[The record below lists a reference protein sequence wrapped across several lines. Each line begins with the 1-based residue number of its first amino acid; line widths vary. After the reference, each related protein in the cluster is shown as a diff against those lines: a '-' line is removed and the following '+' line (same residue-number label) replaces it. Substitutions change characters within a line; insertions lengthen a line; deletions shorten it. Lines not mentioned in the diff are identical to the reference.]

1 MISDEFDS
9 LEHQQHNYYQRQSL
23 LDQINDEFMILE
35 LRHRNELK
43 YHKQELKKYKLNL
56 SKMHNDSLKKKMK
69 KKRKLKKGSNIFE
82 FLIEPTTIF
91 FYLYYFYIFCLT
103 LQDCYLCAFSYYTT
117 KTARNF
123 RLNIQ

>member
-91 FYLYYFYIFCLT
+91 FLSILFLHFLFDIT
-103 LQDCYLCAFSYYTT
+103 
-117 KTARNF
+117 
-123 RLNIQ
+123 RLLLMCF